1 MLGDIA
7 RLREQTPGSPDICI
21 AVLDGQVDRSH
32 PVLQGSSL
40 RALWAPGDGAPSGGS
55 AAHGTAITSIIFGQP
70 GSGVEGVAPRCQGLL
85 VPVFTDDEDG
95 EVSPCSQI
103 ELARA
108 ILLAAE
114 AGAQVINISGGEFSP
129 DGATDPLLERAVEQ
143 CRQRGILIV
152 AAAGND
158 ACACLHVPA
167 ALSSVLAV
175 GAMSRRGVPLEAS
188 NWGAAY
194 QGHGILAPGDDI
206 PVALPGGKKGV
217 RSGTSLATALVS
229 GVAGL
234 LLSVQR
240 SQGLTPNPEAVRR
253 ALLESAHPCP
263 PEEGTDCRRYLT
275 GRLNVEGALRHV
287 LGRRPPPSPASHSH
301 SYKGSPMSK
310 RDLDAVDTA
319 SLGDAIRHPDL
330 PAPFSLSPES
340 SHSEHASGA
349 VRPSTCHECRAEL
362 DAKSAPPAGPPAG
375 KVYALGTVGIEFSS
389 ESRRTSIAQSMKN
402 QDPHNLESF
411 LEHLEANAH
420 VAESVIWTLNM
431 DATPIYALLPFGAYA
446 TDVYERL
453 TEFLRDQVN
462 GKIHRVSIPGQ
473 TAGKTVKLQSGQN
486 LPLLLPQL
494 RGMYSW
500 TTEALVA
507 KVTGPQP
514 TDEAGKQLHE
524 RKQQRVFDFLERV
537 YYELRNL
544 GFTSQERALNFA
556 ATNAYQAEQVY
567 AHALREGMEL
577 HKIDV
582 LKSPVGLPGSDAWD
596 VKLTFFQPEKR
607 LERANVEYRFTVDV
621 SDVIPVTIGPVR
633 KWSAY

>member
-1 MLGDIA
+1 M
-7 RLREQTPGSPDICI
+7 
-21 AVLDGQVDRSH
+21 DRSH

-40 RALWAPGDGAPSGGS
+40 RALWTPGEGTPSGGS

-85 VPVFTDDEDG
+85 VPVFTDNEDG
-95 EVSPCSQI
+95 GVAPCSQL

-114 AGAQVINISGGEFSP
+114 AGAQVINISGGELSTE
-129 DGATDPLLERAVEQ
+129 GATDSLLERAVEQ

-158 ACACLHVPA
+158 ACACLHTPA

-175 GAMSRRGVPLEAS
+175 GAMSRRGIPLEAS

-194 QGHGILAPGDDI
+194 QDHGILAPGENI
-206 PVALPGGKKGV
+206 PVALLGGKTGV

-240 SQGLTPNPEAVRR
+240 SQGLTPNPEVVRR
-253 ALLESAHPCP
+253 ALLESVHPCP
-263 PEEGTDCRRYLT
+263 SEEGTDCRRYLT

-287 LGRRPPPSPASHSH
+287 LGRRPPPSSANPSH
-301 SYKGSPMSK
+301 SYKGTPMSK
-310 RDLDAVDTA
+310 RDLDAVDAA
-319 SLGDAIRHPDL
+319 SLSGAIRHPDL
-330 PAPFSLSPES
+330 PAPFSLSFES

-349 VRPSTCHECRAEL
+349 VRPSTCHECKAEL
-362 DAKSAPPAGPPAG
+362 KGKSACHECKAELEAKSAPPAGPPAG
-375 KVYALGTVGIEFSS
+375 NVYALGTVGIEFSS

-411 LEHLEANAH
+411 LKHLEANPH

-431 DATPIYALLPFGAYA
+431 DATPIYALFPVGAYA
-446 TDVYERL
+446 TDVYARL

-473 TAGKTVKLQSGQN
+473 TVGRTVRLQSGQN
-486 LPLLLPQL
+486 LPLLLTQL

-507 KVTGPQP
+507 RVTGPQP

-524 RKQQRVFDFLERV
+524 RKQQRVFDFLERI

-544 GFTSQERALNFA
+544 GFTPQERALNFA
-556 ATNAYQAEQVY
+556 ATNAYQAEQAY
-567 AHALREGMEL
+567 AHALSEGMEL

-582 LKSPVGLPGSDAWD
+582 VKSPVGLPGSDAWD

>member
-21 AVLDGQVDRSH
+21 AILDGQVDRSH

-40 RALWAPGDGAPSGGS
+40 RVLWDAGDGVLAGGS
-55 AAHGTAITSIIFGQP
+55 AEHGTAITSIIFGQP

-85 VPVFTDDEDG
+85 VPVFTDGEDG
-95 EVSPCSQI
+95 AVAPCSQL

-114 AGAQVINISGGEFSP
+114 AGAQVINISGGELSTE
-129 DGATDPLLERAVEQ
+129 GATEPLLERAVEQ

-152 AAAGND
+152 AAVGND
-158 ACACLHVPA
+158 ACACLLAPA

-194 QGHGILAPGDDI
+194 QDHGILALGENL
-206 PVALPGGKKGV
+206 PVALPGGKTGA
-217 RSGTSLATALVS
+217 RSGTSVATALVS

-240 SQGLTPNPEAVRR
+240 SLGLTPNPEAVRR
-253 ALLESAHPCP
+253 ALLESVHPCP
-263 PEEGTDCRRYLT
+263 AEEGTDCRRYLT
-275 GRLNVEGALRHV
+275 GRLDVEGALRHV
-287 LGRRPPPSPASHSH
+287 LGRRPPPSPSNHSH
-301 SYKGSPMSK
+301 SFKGTPMSQ
-310 RDLDAVDTA
+310 RDLDAA
-319 SLGDAIRHPDL
+319 SLSGASRHPDL
-330 PAPFSLSPES
+330 PAPFSLSFES
-340 SHSEHASGA
+340 SHGGHTSGA
-349 VRPSTCHECRAEL
+349 VKPSTCHECQEEL
-362 DAKSAPPAGPPAG
+362 DAKSKSTPPADSPTG
-375 KVYALGTVGIEFSS
+375 KVYALGTIGIEFGSD
-389 ESRRTSIAQSMKN
+389 SRRTSIAQAMKN
-402 QDPHNLESF
+402 QDPHNLASF
-411 LEHLEANAH
+411 LDHLEANPH

-431 DATPIYALLPFGAYA
+431 DATPIYALFPVGAYA

-462 GKIHRVSIPGQ
+462 GKVHRVSIPGQ
-473 TAGKTVKLQSGQN
+473 TAGKNVRLQSGQG
-486 LPLLLPQL
+486 LPILVPQL

-500 TTEALVA
+500 TTEALVTR
-507 KVTGPQP
+507 VTGPQP

-544 GFTSQERALNFA
+544 GFTPQERALNFA

-567 AHALREGMEL
+567 AHALSEGMEL

-582 LKSPVGLPGSDAWD
+582 VKSPVGLPGSDAWD